1 VGIEVQVF
9 GEKKGEYICVYR
21 DGARVEKY
29 ARTEKNSRRLAA
41 DLEVVFAKAAAVINQ
56 VCCLTCC

>member
-1 VGIEVQVF
+1 MGIEVQVF